1 MFGVISKI
9 VIAVMC
15 VMFTTMS
22 YAKTTVVKCNAELT
36 NQKTK
41 DGFALIKI
49 TCDDDVLINKH
60 EQLTMYVNKSVML
73 FSQLVED

>member
-1 MFGVISKI
+1 MFGVINKMMI
-9 VIAVMC
+9 VVLCI
-15 VMFTTMS
+15 MFATIS

-49 TCDDDVLINKH
+49 TCEDNVLINKH

-73 FSQLVED
+73 FSQPVED